1 MRSEWRVAEAACKDG
16 CPKVRLPTTAP
27 SPSNTSQ
34 WSSVCPLLLFSLYA
48 HEQKAVSVP
57 ENPSAKCQPDLH
69 ILYIAFKYY
78 DSFPELRRNV
88 ELTGDPIWDGKSQ
101 RISSGAE
108 FLHTWGVREVQAA
121 FILLGTNILHSELA
135 QDQKT

>member
-1 MRSEWRVAEAACKDG
+1 MESCRGSTQGWVPKGETPNHSSQPLQHEPMELRVSAPIVQPI
-16 CPKVRLPTTAP
+16 CP
-27 SPSNTSQ
+27 
-34 WSSVCPLLLFSLYA
+34 

-108 FLHTWGVREVQAA
+108 FLHTWGVREVQAV